1 MSLLSINLKGEKMK
15 AYHTKEQ
22 VIIKLSK
29 DEYRK
34 EMKLNKSLKD
44 ENKSLKT
51 EISNLEN
58 EKIELLKEL
67 KDQIEANMKNIKE
80 ISSLQNKIYELL
92 YIKERSKLCS

>member
-1 MSLLSINLKGEKMK
+1 MK
-15 AYHTKEQ
+15 AYHTKKQ

>member
-1 MSLLSINLKGEKMK
+1 MK

-58 EKIELLKEL
+58 EKIELLKE
-67 KDQIEANMKNIKE
+67 IEANMKNIKE

>member
-1 MSLLSINLKGEKMK
+1 MK

-44 ENKSLKT
+44 ENKSLKD

>member
-1 MSLLSINLKGEKMK
+1 MK
-15 AYHTKEQ
+15 VYHTKEQ

-92 YIKERSKLCS
+92 YAKERSKLCS

>member
-1 MSLLSINLKGEKMK
+1 MK

-51 EISNLEN
+51 EISNLQN

-92 YIKERSKLCS
+92 YAKERSKLCS

>member
-1 MSLLSINLKGEKMK
+1 MK

-44 ENKSLKT
+44 ENRFLKT

-67 KDQIEANMKNIKE
+67 KDQIEANMKNI
-80 ISSLQNKIYELL
+80 
-92 YIKERSKLCS
+92 

>member
-1 MSLLSINLKGEKMK
+1 MK

-44 ENKSLKT
+44 ENRFLKT

-92 YIKERSKLCS
+92 YAKERSKLCS

>member
-1 MSLLSINLKGEKMK
+1 MK

-80 ISSLQNKIYELL
+80 ISSLQNKIYEIL
-92 YIKERSKLCS
+92 YIKVRSKLCS

>member
-1 MSLLSINLKGEKMK
+1 MK

-58 EKIELLKEL
+58 EKIELLKQL

>member
-1 MSLLSINLKGEKMK
+1 MK

-34 EMKLNKSLKD
+34 EIKLNKSLKD

-51 EISNLEN
+51 QISNLEN
-58 EKIELLKEL
+58 KKIQLLNQLKE
-67 KDQIEANMKNIKE
+67 QIEVNIKNIKE
-80 ISSLQNKIYELL
+80 ISSLQNQIYHLS
-92 YIKERSKLCS
+92 YDR

>member
-1 MSLLSINLKGEKMK
+1 MK

-58 EKIELLKEL
+58 EKIELLKQL

-80 ISSLQNKIYELL
+80 
-92 YIKERSKLCS
+92 

>member
-1 MSLLSINLKGEKMK
+1 MK

-44 ENKSLKT
+44 ENKSLKD
-51 EISNLEN
+51 EISSLEN
-58 EKIELLKEL
+58 EKIELLKQL

>member
-1 MSLLSINLKGEKMK
+1 MK

-34 EMKLNKSLKD
+34 EIKLNKSLKD

>member
-1 MSLLSINLKGEKMK
+1 MK

-80 ISSLQNKIYELL
+80 ISSLQNKIHELL
-92 YIKERSKLCS
+92 YTKERSKLCS

>member
-1 MSLLSINLKGEKMK
+1 MK

-44 ENKSLKT
+44 ENRFLKT

-92 YIKERSKLCS
+92 YIKERSKLCSWIVKKMKK

>member
-1 MSLLSINLKGEKMK
+1 MK

-80 ISSLQNKIYELL
+80 ISSLQNKIYELV
-92 YIKERSKLCS
+92 YAKERSKLCS

>member
-1 MSLLSINLKGEKMK
+1 MK

-92 YIKERSKLCS
+92 YA

>member
-1 MSLLSINLKGEKMK
+1 MK

-44 ENKSLKT
+44 ENKSLKD

-92 YIKERSKLCS
+92 YAKERSKLCS

>member
-1 MSLLSINLKGEKMK
+1 MK
-15 AYHTKEQ
+15 AYHTKKQ

-34 EMKLNKSLKD
+34 EMKLNKYLKD

-67 KDQIEANMKNIKE
+67 KDQIEANMKNIK
-80 ISSLQNKIYELL
+80 
-92 YIKERSKLCS
+92 

>member
-1 MSLLSINLKGEKMK
+1 MK

-44 ENKSLKT
+44 ENKSLKD
-51 EISNLEN
+51 EISSLEN

-92 YIKERSKLCS
+92 YAKERSKLCSWYLKRMKKSET

>member
-1 MSLLSINLKGEKMK
+1 MK

-92 YIKERSKLCS
+92 YAKERSKLYS

>member
-1 MSLLSINLKGEKMK
+1 MK

-44 ENKSLKT
+44 ENKSLKD
-51 EISNLEN
+51 EISSLEN
-58 EKIELLKEL
+58 EKIELLKQL

-80 ISSLQNKIYELL
+80 ISSLQNKIYKLL
-92 YIKERSKLCS
+92 YAKERS

>member
-1 MSLLSINLKGEKMK
+1 MK

-34 EMKLNKSLKD
+34 EIKLNKSLKD

-58 EKIELLKEL
+58 EKIELLKQL

-92 YIKERSKLCS
+92 YAKERSKLCSWYLKRMKKSET

>member
-1 MSLLSINLKGEKMK
+1 MK

-92 YIKERSKLCS
+92 YAKERSKLCSWYLKRMKKSET

>member
-1 MSLLSINLKGEKMK
+1 MK

-67 KDQIEANMKNIKE
+67 KDQIEANMKNIKK

-92 YIKERSKLCS
+92 YAKERSKLCS

>member
-1 MSLLSINLKGEKMK
+1 MK

-34 EMKLNKSLKD
+34 EIKLNKSLKD
-44 ENKSLKT
+44 ENKSLKD
-51 EISNLEN
+51 EISSLEN

-67 KDQIEANMKNIKE
+67 KDQIEANMENIKE

-92 YIKERSKLCS
+92 YAKERSKLCS

>member
-1 MSLLSINLKGEKMK
+1 MK

-80 ISSLQNKIYELL
+80 ISSLQNKIHELL
-92 YIKERSKLCS
+92 YVKERSKLCS

>member
-1 MSLLSINLKGEKMK
+1 MK

-80 ISSLQNKIYELL
+80 ISSLQNTIYELL
-92 YIKERSKLCS
+92 YAKERSKLCS

>member
-1 MSLLSINLKGEKMK
+1 MK

-92 YIKERSKLCS
+92 YIKERSKLYS

>member
-1 MSLLSINLKGEKMK
+1 MK

-80 ISSLQNKIYELL
+80 ISSLQNKIYDLL
-92 YIKERSKLCS
+92 YAKERSKLCS

>member
-1 MSLLSINLKGEKMK
+1 MK

-44 ENKSLKT
+44 ENKFLKD

-58 EKIELLKEL
+58 EKIELLKQL

-92 YIKERSKLCS
+92 YAKERSKLCS

>member
-1 MSLLSINLKGEKMK
+1 MK

-34 EMKLNKSLKD
+34 EIKLNKSLKD
-44 ENKSLKT
+44 ENRFLKT

-67 KDQIEANMKNIKE
+67 KDQIEANMENIKE
-80 ISSLQNKIYELL
+80 ISSLKNKIYEFL
-92 YIKERSKLCS
+92 YTKERSKLCS

>member
-1 MSLLSINLKGEKMK
+1 MK

-34 EMKLNKSLKD
+34 EIKLNKSLKD
-44 ENKSLKT
+44 ENRFLKT

>member
-1 MSLLSINLKGEKMK
+1 MK

-80 ISSLQNKIYELL
+80 IDIKEISSLQNKIYELL

>member
-1 MSLLSINLKGEKMK
+1 MK

-44 ENKSLKT
+44 ENKFLKT

>member
-1 MSLLSINLKGEKMK
+1 MK

-44 ENKSLKT
+44 ENRFLKT

-80 ISSLQNKIYELL
+80 INSLQNKIYELL
-92 YIKERSKLCS
+92 YAKERSKICS

>member
-1 MSLLSINLKGEKMK
+1 MK

-44 ENKSLKT
+44 ENKYLKT